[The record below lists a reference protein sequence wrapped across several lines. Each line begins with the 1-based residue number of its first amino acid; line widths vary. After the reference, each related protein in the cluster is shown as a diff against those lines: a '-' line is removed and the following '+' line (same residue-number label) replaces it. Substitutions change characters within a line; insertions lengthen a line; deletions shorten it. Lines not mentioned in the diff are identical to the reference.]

1 MKIAARRRLAA
12 GVVATTSALLAGV
25 LIAPSSSAAPN
36 LVITPN
42 AAVNTETAKRLV
54 FQGEDADFRFGGEA
68 IFTRNGGGKTF
79 TVAIDGEDAPTSAD
93 REGEATENFA
103 DEGSGLG
110 ADGPADAGQYN
121 VEVTGDPNPVTG
133 AAVGGTDT
141 CTSCFTVLSPGTV
154 SVSSVGP
161 NSLRPNNQGNV
172 SILGNN
178 FERGSVVEV
187 LLSDGTPDPAI
198 SGNNAPTTDNEDNG
212 TLQAQ
217 GITTRTELKRRFKV
231 AGAEP
236 GARDVRVTNL
246 NGNTAVCSGCF
257 FVAGPPLTSVTPT
270 NSDFNDPDQALTTLT
285 FNGDNVTDGTP
296 QLEFVGDPGS
306 ATRSEL
312 TVIGQNVRN
321 RTATSVTADFDLQN
335 AAPQG
340 NGYQPQVV
348 GSDGIVNACDLCR
361 FTVIQHERQPTLT
374 SLDRSEDTGVQKE
387 LKRGETATFA
397 AVGTNFSRGATLEF
411 TPAGGLTVTDVD
423 FISPEQLDVTI
434 TAAADAATG
443 DRDVTARL
451 TDGQPS
457 NVCDNCLVVTSAAAS
472 PTPSPSATPDDE
484 RFSFERFAGN
494 DRYTTAARIAT
505 GSYASAETVLLAN
518 GQSDD
523 PRTARDE
530 SHFPDALAAAYL
542 AGNRKAPTLLATEQA
557 LPQPTKDALRTL
569 QARNVVIIGGT
580 GAISAGVEKELT
592 DAGYTVTR
600 IAGANRYDTAKQVAE
615 TPAVDYVGENPDGD
629 RTAIVASGE
638 RFPDALVA
646 GPLGYFSQFPI
657 LITASASLSEP
668 TQQAL
673 ENLGIKHVLI
683 PGGTAAVSAQAE
695 AEIRALGITTRRFAG
710 QDRTQTAT
718 QVAAYAYDSLGF
730 DRAHV
735 ELARGNDFPDA
746 LAGGSHA
753 GLKRSPILLTAT
765 PNEVGAATESFLR
778 DRGSQLREGD
788 IFGGFAAVSQR
799 AEDQAQTA
807 AREGRASASP
817 SPSASPSA
825 TCPPLTG
832 CPSPTASPTESPS
845 PTASPTE
852 SPSPTASPTE
862 SPSPTASPTP

>member
-12 GVVATTSALLAGV
+12 GVVVTTSALLAGV
-25 LIAPSSSAAPN
+25 LIAPGSGAAENGLTINPSAVSNTA
-36 LVITPN
+36 TE
-42 AAVNTETAKRLV
+42 AVLTFDGTEV
-54 FQGEDADFRFGGEA
+54 DFTFGGEA
-68 IFTRNGGGKTF
+68 TFTRIGAAAGFSVDVEPNPDPQTRDRSTAEVDF
-79 TVAIDGEDAPTSAD
+79 TDL
-93 REGEATENFA
+93 
-103 DEGSGLG
+103 GSGLG
-110 ADGPADAGQYN
+110 QDGPADAGNYA
-121 VEVTGDPNPVTG
+121 VTVRGESVTG
-133 AAVGGTDT
+133 APSGPTDT
-141 CTSCFTVLSPGTV
+141 CSSCFTVLSGGAL
-154 SVSSVGP
+154 SVTSVAP
-161 NSLRPNNQGNV
+161 NSLRPGTAGNV
-172 SILGNN
+172 SVRGDN
-178 FERGSVVEV
+178 FERGSRIDV
-187 LLSDGTPDPAI
+187 LRRDGSVDTAI
-198 SGNNAPTTDNEDNG
+198 SANNAPTNSNG
-212 TLQAQ
+212 TIRTD
-217 GITTRTELKRRFKV
+217 GITTRTELQRRV
-231 AGAEP
+231 EVDSAATP
-236 GARDVRVTNL
+236 GSRDVRVTNL
-246 NGNTAVCSGCF
+246 DGSSAVCTGCF
-257 FVAGPPLTSVTPT
+257 FVAGEALTASTP
-270 NSDFNDPDQALTTLT
+270 SGARNDPEQGLTTIT
-285 FNGDNVTDGTP
+285 FSGPNITDGTP
-296 QLEFVGDPGS
+296 RLEFVGDPGAS
-306 ATRSEL
+306 SRSEL
-312 TVIGQNVRN
+312 TVPAVEGTVVRAQDGKSI
-321 RTATSVTADFDLQN
+321 TAEYDLRN
-335 AAPQG
+335 AAPG
-340 NGYQPQVV
+340 SNAYQPFVEGENGV
-348 GSDGIVNACDLCR
+348 VNACDSCR
-361 FTVIQHERQPTLT
+361 FTVLQDGRVPTLT
-374 SLDRSEDTGVQKE
+374 SLDRAEDTGIQKE

-397 AVGTNFSRGATLEF
+397 VLGTNFSRGATLEF
-411 TPAGGLTVTDVD
+411 TPTGGLTVTNVD

-451 TDGQPS
+451 TDGQRS

-472 PTPSPSATPDDE
+472 PTPSPSASPSDE
-484 RFSFERFAGN
+484 HFSFERFAGN

-542 AGNRKAPTLLATEQA
+542 AGNRKAPTLLATEQT

-615 TPAVDYVGENPDGD
+615 TPAVDYVGENPDGE

-646 GPLGYFSQFPI
+646 GPLGYFSRLPI

-668 TQQAL
+668 TRQAL
-673 ENLGIKHVLI
+673 ENLGVKHVLI

-730 DRAHV
+730 DRGHV

-765 PNEVGAATESFLR
+765 PDEVGAATESFLR

-799 AEDQAQTA
+799 AEDQAETA

-817 SPSASPSA
+817 SPSASCTPGV
-825 TCPPLTG
+825 LTG

-852 SPSPTASPTE
+852 SPSPTASPAE

>member
-25 LIAPSSSAAPN
+25 LIAPGSGAAENGLTINPSAVSNTA
-36 LVITPN
+36 T
-42 AAVNTETAKRLV
+42 AAVLTFDGTEV
-54 FQGEDADFRFGGEA
+54 DFTFGGEA
-68 IFTRNGGGKTF
+68 TFTRLRAAAGFSVDVDPNPEPQTRDRSTAEVDF
-79 TVAIDGEDAPTSAD
+79 TDL
-93 REGEATENFA
+93 
-103 DEGSGLG
+103 GSGLG
-110 ADGPADAGQYN
+110 QDGPADAGDYA
-121 VEVTGDPNPVTG
+121 VTVRGESVTG
-133 AAVGGTDT
+133 APSGPTDT
-141 CTSCFTVLSPGTV
+141 CSSCFTVLSGGSL
-154 SVSSVGP
+154 SVTSVAP
-161 NSLRPNNQGNV
+161 NSLRPGASGNV
-172 SILGNN
+172 SVRGDN
-178 FERGSVVEV
+178 FERGSRID
-187 LLSDGTPDPAI
+187 LLRSDGSADDAI
-198 SGNNAPTTDNEDNG
+198 EANNAPTNSNG
-212 TLQAQ
+212 TTQTD
-217 GITTRTELKRRFKV
+217 GITSRTELQRRIV
-231 AGAEP
+231 VGNAATP
-236 GARDVRVTNL
+236 GSRDVRVTNL
-246 NGNTAVCSGCF
+246 DGSSAVCTGCF
-257 FVAGPPLTSVTPT
+257 FVAGEALTASTP
-270 NSDFNDPDQALTTLT
+270 SGARNDPEQGLTTIT
-285 FNGDNVTDGTP
+285 FSGPSITDGTP
-296 QLEFVGDPGS
+296 RLEFVGDPGANS
-306 ATRSEL
+306 RSEL
-312 TVIGQNVRN
+312 TIPAVEGSVKRAQDGTSI
-321 RTATSVTADFDLQN
+321 TAQYDLRN
-335 AAPQG
+335 AAPG
-340 NGYQPQVV
+340 SNAYQPFVEGDNGV
-348 GSDGIVNACDLCR
+348 VNACDNCR
-361 FTVIQHERQPTLT
+361 FTVLQDGRVPTLT
-374 SLDRSEDTGVQKE
+374 SLDRSEVPGGQQG

-411 TPAGGLTVTDVD
+411 APAGGLTVTDVD

-434 TAAADAATG
+434 SAAADAATG

-451 TDGQPS
+451 TDGQRS
-457 NVCDNCLVVTSAAAS
+457 NVCDNCLTVTSAAAS
-472 PTPSPSATPDDE
+472 PTPSPSATPADE

-542 AGNRKAPTLLATEQA
+542 AGNRKAPTLLATEQT

-580 GAISAGVEKELT
+580 GAISAGVEKELA

-615 TPAVDYVGENPDGD
+615 TPAVDYVGQNHDGD
-629 RTAIVASGE
+629 RTAVVASGE

-646 GPLGYFSQFPI
+646 GPLGYAAQFPI
-657 LITASASLSEP
+657 LITASTSLSEP
-668 TQQAL
+668 TRQAL
-673 ENLGIKHVLI
+673 ENLGVKHVLI

-817 SPSASPSA
+817 SPSSSPSA

-852 SPSPTASPTE
+852 SPSPTASPT
-862 SPSPTASPTP
+862 P